1 MPIDHYISPAS
12 LDEAISH
19 LSQQG
24 AVSLAGGTDLLVGIR
39 LGNRSAKSVVDLK
52 KIPELTAV
60 QWENGK
66 VSIGAAV
73 SSDSCIRDVRLASAF
88 PGFAEAL
95 GLIGSAQIQGRCS
108 AGGNVCNASPAADSV
123 PALIANGAVCNI
135 KGPSGER
142 SIRLENFLIG
152 PNRNVLEHG
161 ELLVNLMLPVPMPNT
176 ADAYL
181 RLTPRTEMDIAVAGV
196 GVSLSLDSYG
206 KCIAA
211 RVAIG
216 AVAPTALLVP
226 KAADALV
233 ETYLTSEDLRAAVE
247 AVRNAASPISDKR
260 ASAEYRTHIVGVLLE
275 RAIQRSHERIISVGA
290 S

>member
-1 MPIDHYISPAS
+1 M
-12 LDEAISH
+12 
-19 LSQQG
+19 
-24 AVSLAGGTDLLVGIR
+24 
-39 LGNRSAKSVVDLK
+39 VDLK
-52 KIPELTAV
+52 KIPELTSV
-60 QWENGK
+60 EWENGK

-73 SSDSCIRDVRLASAF
+73 SSDSCIQDVRLASAF

-152 PNRNVLEHG
+152 PNRTVLEHG

-196 GVSLSLDSYG
+196 GVSLSLNCDG